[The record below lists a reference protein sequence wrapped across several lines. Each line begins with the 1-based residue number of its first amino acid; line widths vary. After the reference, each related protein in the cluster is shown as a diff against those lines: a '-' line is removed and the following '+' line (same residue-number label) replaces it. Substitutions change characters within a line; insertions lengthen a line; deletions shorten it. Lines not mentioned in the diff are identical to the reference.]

1 MEPILV
7 LVGFLGAGKT
17 TLLKRLLL
25 EAQQA
30 DWDPYVILNDYE
42 HAELDARQLAE
53 QLSEGALKPLDG
65 SCICCS
71 GITALRDSINRI
83 PQRKRGITLIEAN
96 GTSDACR
103 LMGFLGVGLD
113 ERFKPPVQIAVVD
126 AKNWQRRGEHNALE
140 ANQVQVSSLIVLT
153 HTTGLSDARIQ
164 TVKDELHQV
173 NPNATIQDV
182 SELALWQLPELSP
195 VSGNVDAFEHQKSH
209 WASCSVALPALP
221 DETCIGAL
229 CARIPETILRVKGC
243 TRIGTS
249 ADYTYFERCPDGA
262 VSIRP
267 FKGEPVTG
275 SKLLVVGPGSDPGKL
290 NELVSQVLAAH

>member
-25 EAQQA
+25 EAQQV

-42 HAELDARQLAE
+42 HAELDARQLAG

-83 PQRKRGITLIEAN
+83 PRRKQGLTLIEAN

-113 ERFKPPVQIAVVD
+113 ARFKPPVQIAVVD
-126 AKNWQRRGEHNALE
+126 VKNWQRRGEHNALE
-140 ANQVQVSSLIVLT
+140 ANQVKVSSLIALT
-153 HTTGLSDARIQ
+153 HTSGLPDVRIQ
-164 TVKDELHQV
+164 AVKDELQQV
-173 NPNATIQDV
+173 NPNATIQDA
-182 SELALWQLPELSP
+182 SELAILQLPELLT
-195 VSGNVDAFEHQKSH
+195 VSGSVESFEHQKSH
-209 WASCSVALPALP
+209 WASCSVALPFLP
-221 DETCIGAL
+221 DEACIEAL
-229 CARIPETILRVKGC
+229 CTRIPKTILRVKGC
-243 TRIGTS
+243 TRLGTS
-249 ADYTYFERCPDGA
+249 LDYTYFERCPDGT

-267 FKGEPVTG
+267 FKGEPTTG
-275 SKLLVVGPGSDPGKL
+275 SKLLVVGPGSEPDKL
-290 NELVSQVLAAH
+290 EEIVAQVLAAH